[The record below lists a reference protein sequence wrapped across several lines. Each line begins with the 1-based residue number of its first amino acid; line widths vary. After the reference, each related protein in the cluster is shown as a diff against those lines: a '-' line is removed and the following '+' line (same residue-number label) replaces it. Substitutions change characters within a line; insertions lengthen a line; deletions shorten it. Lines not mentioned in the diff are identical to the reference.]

1 MGTDESYVLV
11 AIGEVGV
18 EAGAEP
24 GAQGEA
30 RDTTQMLTLEEVHL
44 PARTVSHEVGEDG
57 VVPEAVRPV
66 GGARRV
72 GARAPPV
79 YLVADAPPQG
89 GVEMVAEQHVEFSH
103 IECGHGRAEVYHGV
117 SHRRQVSLVGGP
129 GPAALL
135 TDRPRHVQQRIEETP
150 LSF

>member
-30 RDTTQMLTLEEVHL
+30 RDTTQMLALEEVHL

-57 VVPEAVRPV
+57 VVAEAVRPV
-66 GGARRV
+66 GGALRRATV
-72 GARAPPV
+72 LIERGEVIVQGAGGAGQYLRQPGGVRLQVDGSPCHSGVAHRRPVVDLPLWGIEEPPV
-79 YLVADAPPQG
+79 VVA
-89 GVEMVAEQHVEFSH
+89 
-103 IECGHGRAEVYHGV
+103 
-117 SHRRQVSLVGGP
+117 RQVRGQ
-129 GPAALL
+129 A
-135 TDRPRHVQQRIEETP
+135 
-150 LSF
+150 